1 MIGWIN
7 QEFRLSANFKSL
19 NVTLESADYF
29 KTFPARVFQDLDIY
43 DTNIWVADSKWHF
56 FLNSM
61 CAMIYIGM

>member
-29 KTFPARVFQDLDIY
+29 KTFPTRFFQDIY
-43 DTNIWVADSKWHF
+43 DSNIWVADSKWHF
-56 FLNSM
+56 FS
-61 CAMIYIGM
+61 